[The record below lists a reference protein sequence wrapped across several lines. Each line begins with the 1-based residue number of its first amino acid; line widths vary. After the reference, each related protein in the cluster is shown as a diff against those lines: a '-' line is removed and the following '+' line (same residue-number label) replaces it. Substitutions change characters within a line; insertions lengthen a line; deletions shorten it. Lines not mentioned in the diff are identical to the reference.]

1 MLIFQLIL
9 FFLIS
14 LISLITFAGY
24 GQILISNY
32 KKNFL
37 ESTFFGFLVL
47 GFVVTGLHFFIKIS
61 IFLTTTIIIVGLFL
75 ALKNYFF
82 LIKKIKKETLIFLLI
97 FLLLTPIYIS
107 QKYHED
113 LGYYHL
119 PYIINLHYEKIIFG
133 LANSNTAFLH
143 NSIWLNIMS
152 LFYTKYSFDF
162 ITVPTFLLYFVFI
175 IFFLKETLYF
185 DKKNLSHYL
194 TIISLFYFILKFT
207 RISEF
212 GNDLPAVLF
221 SILSIFFFFKF
232 NECKSLNDKLY
243 SFFCN
248 FSFALFAVL
257 IKFSC
262 IPVILLTI
270 YLLSKNFSILK
281 KEIFK
286 LNYFIVYFLGLF
298 FFIQQFIYSGCF
310 LFPSKFSCLEV
321 SWFNVDFLSLSER
334 LQVINKS
341 YSEARHLFT
350 KEEFLN
356 DFNWLPFWFQR
367 NYPEILE
374 HLFTMILPL
383 ILLFLILK
391 RDVKKKQINF
401 KEKSIF
407 IFFLIVG
414 FIFWLNFSPVYRFG
428 VVYFLIFIFLATIF
442 IYKKKNFSKRVFLSL
457 VFISLVFNFTKNTL
471 RISKEHRI
479 FLGIKKIQNNFYKY
493 PNSQSNFVSVYKPD
507 IKKNMHNG
515 WQGRLCWDITFL
527 CSHNEIN
534 VNKMYSYLIINK
546 SNN

>member
-1 MLIFQLIL
+1 M
-9 FFLIS
+9 
-14 LISLITFAGY
+14 
-24 GQILISNY
+24 
-32 KKNFL
+32 
-37 ESTFFGFLVL
+37 
-47 GFVVTGLHFFIKIS
+47 
-61 IFLTTTIIIVGLFL
+61 
-75 ALKNYFF
+75 
-82 LIKKIKKETLIFLLI
+82 
-97 FLLLTPIYIS
+97 
-107 QKYHED
+107 
-113 LGYYHL
+113 
-119 PYIINLHYEKIIFG
+119 HYEKIIFG

-194 TIISLFYFILKFT
+194 TIVSLFYFILKFT

-310 LFPSKFSCLEV
+310 LFPSKFSCLKV

-367 NYPEILE
+367 NYSEILE

-442 IYKKKNFSKRVFLSL
+442 IYKTNNFSKRVFLSL

-471 RISKEHRI
+471 RISKEDRV

>member
-414 FIFWLNFSPVYRFG
+414 FTFWLNFSPVYRFG

-442 IYKKKNFSKRVFLSL
+442 IYKTKNFSKRVFLSL

-471 RISKEHRI
+471 RISKEDRI

>member
-414 FIFWLNFSPVYRFG
+414 FTFWLNFSPVYRFG

-442 IYKKKNFSKRVFLSL
+442 IYKTKNFSKRVFLSL

>member
-442 IYKKKNFSKRVFLSL
+442 IYKTNNFSKRVFLSL

>member
-61 IFLTTTIIIVGLFL
+61 ILLTTTIIIIGLFL
-75 ALKNYFF
+75 AFKNFFF

-194 TIISLFYFILKFT
+194 TIVSLFYFILKFT

-367 NYPEILE
+367 NYSEILE

-442 IYKKKNFSKRVFLSL
+442 IYKTNNFSKRVFLSL

-471 RISKEHRI
+471 RISKEDRV

>member
-61 IFLTTTIIIVGLFL
+61 IFLTTTIIIIGLFL

-185 DKKNLSHYL
+185 DKK
-194 TIISLFYFILKFT
+194 I
-207 RISEF
+207 
-212 GNDLPAVLF
+212 
-221 SILSIFFFFKF
+221 
-232 NECKSLNDKLY
+232 
-243 SFFCN
+243 
-248 FSFALFAVL
+248 
-257 IKFSC
+257 
-262 IPVILLTI
+262 
-270 YLLSKNFSILK
+270 
-281 KEIFK
+281 
-286 LNYFIVYFLGLF
+286 
-298 FFIQQFIYSGCF
+298 
-310 LFPSKFSCLEV
+310 
-321 SWFNVDFLSLSER
+321 
-334 LQVINKS
+334 
-341 YSEARHLFT
+341 
-350 KEEFLN
+350 
-356 DFNWLPFWFQR
+356 
-367 NYPEILE
+367 
-374 HLFTMILPL
+374 
-383 ILLFLILK
+383 
-391 RDVKKKQINF
+391 
-401 KEKSIF
+401 
-407 IFFLIVG
+407 
-414 FIFWLNFSPVYRFG
+414 
-428 VVYFLIFIFLATIF
+428 
-442 IYKKKNFSKRVFLSL
+442 
-457 VFISLVFNFTKNTL
+457 
-471 RISKEHRI
+471 
-479 FLGIKKIQNNFYKY
+479 
-493 PNSQSNFVSVYKPD
+493 
-507 IKKNMHNG
+507 
-515 WQGRLCWDITFL
+515 
-527 CSHNEIN
+527 
-534 VNKMYSYLIINK
+534 
-546 SNN
+546 

>member
-1 MLIFQLIL
+1 M
-9 FFLIS
+9 
-14 LISLITFAGY
+14 
-24 GQILISNY
+24 
-32 KKNFL
+32 
-37 ESTFFGFLVL
+37 
-47 GFVVTGLHFFIKIS
+47 
-61 IFLTTTIIIVGLFL
+61 
-75 ALKNYFF
+75 
-82 LIKKIKKETLIFLLI
+82 
-97 FLLLTPIYIS
+97 
-107 QKYHED
+107 
-113 LGYYHL
+113 
-119 PYIINLHYEKIIFG
+119 
-133 LANSNTAFLH
+133 
-143 NSIWLNIMS
+143 
-152 LFYTKYSFDF
+152 
-162 ITVPTFLLYFVFI
+162 
-175 IFFLKETLYF
+175 
-185 DKKNLSHYL
+185 
-194 TIISLFYFILKFT
+194 
-207 RISEF
+207 
-212 GNDLPAVLF
+212 
-221 SILSIFFFFKF
+221 
-232 NECKSLNDKLY
+232 
-243 SFFCN
+243 
-248 FSFALFAVL
+248 
-257 IKFSC
+257 
-262 IPVILLTI
+262 
-270 YLLSKNFSILK
+270 
-281 KEIFK
+281 
-286 LNYFIVYFLGLF
+286 
-298 FFIQQFIYSGCF
+298 
-310 LFPSKFSCLEV
+310 FPSKFSCLEV

-414 FIFWLNFSPVYRFG
+414 FTFWLNFSPVYRFG

-442 IYKKKNFSKRVFLSL
+442 IYKTKNFSKRVFLSL

>member
-61 IFLTTTIIIVGLFL
+61 IFLTTTIIIIGLFL

-194 TIISLFYFILKFT
+194 TIVSLFYFILKFT

-367 NYPEILE
+367 NYSEILE

-442 IYKKKNFSKRVFLSL
+442 IYKTNNFSKRVFLSL

-471 RISKEHRI
+471 RISKEDRV

>member
-442 IYKKKNFSKRVFLSL
+442 IYKTKNFSKRVFLSL

>member
-47 GFVVTGLHFFIKIS
+47 GFIVTGLHFFIKIS
-61 IFLTTTIIIVGLFL
+61 IFLITTIIIVGLFL

-82 LIKKIKKETLIFLLI
+82 LIKKIKKETLIFLII

-133 LANSNTAFLH
+133 LANSNNAFLH

-175 IFFLKETLYF
+175 IFFFKETLYF
-185 DKKNLSHYL
+185 DKKSLSHYL

-298 FFIQQFIYSGCF
+298 FFIQQFIFSGCF

-350 KEEFLN
+350 KEEYLN

-367 NYPEILE
+367 NYSEILE

-407 IFFLIVG
+407 IFFLIAG
-414 FIFWLNFSPVYRFG
+414 FTFWLNFSPVYRFG

-442 IYKKKNFSKRVFLSL
+442 IYKTKNFSKRVFLSL
-457 VFISLVFNFTKNTL
+457 IFISLVFNFTKNTL
-471 RISKEHRI
+471 RISKEDRI

-493 PNSQSNFVSVYKPD
+493 PNSESNFVSVYKPD